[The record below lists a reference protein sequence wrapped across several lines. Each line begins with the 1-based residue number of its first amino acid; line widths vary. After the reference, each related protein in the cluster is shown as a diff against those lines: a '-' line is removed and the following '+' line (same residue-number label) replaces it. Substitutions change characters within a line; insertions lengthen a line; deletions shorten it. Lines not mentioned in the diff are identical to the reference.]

1 MIRQKM
7 VDQKRSDLIVVYTI
21 ILCKYKLEQPLI
33 ALLLCE
39 SNEKT
44 LNPILDGEW
53 QIYNSHSCLVTQL
66 RNRYV

>member
-1 MIRQKM
+1 M

-21 ILCKYKLEQPLI
+21 ILCKHKLKQPLI

-39 SNEKT
+39 SNEKF
-44 LNPILDGEW
+44 LNPILDGGW